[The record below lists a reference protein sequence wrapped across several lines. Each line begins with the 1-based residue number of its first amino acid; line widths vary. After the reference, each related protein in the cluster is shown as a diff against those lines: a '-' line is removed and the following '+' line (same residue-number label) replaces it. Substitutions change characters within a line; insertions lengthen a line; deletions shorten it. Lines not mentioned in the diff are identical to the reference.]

1 MQISRETFDIL
12 KNFSTINGSIL
23 VKKGNSLATISTS
36 KNILAQAEVAE
47 TFDNEFGIYDLGEFL
62 RVAGDESFIGAE
74 YEFGADAVVLSK
86 DRAMCRYY
94 YADTSTIVSPPDKAM
109 NMPDAD
115 ISFNLSLEDF
125 SAVSNMANVLGK
137 PDLALVSNGDGK
149 IKLSVLDKKDP
160 TTNTF
165 DLEVGNGASS
175 KFEMYFRTENLKVL
189 RGNYTVTIS
198 AQGISHFVN
207 NDIQLEYWI
216 AVEPDSKFG
225 DA

>member
-1 MQISRETFDIL
+1 MKITRATFDIL

-23 VKKGNSLATISTS
+23 VKEGNSLATISTS

-47 TFDNEFGIYDLGEFL
+47 TFENEFGIYDLGEFL

-74 YEFGADAVVLSK
+74 YEFGTDAVVLTK

-94 YADTSTIVSPPDKAM
+94 YADTSTIVSPPDKTM
-109 NMPDAD
+109 VMPDAD
-115 ISFNLSLEDF
+115 ITFDLSLEDF
-125 SAVSNMANVLGK
+125 GAVSNMANVLGK
-137 PDLALVSNGDGK
+137 PDLALVSNGDGI

-160 TTNTF
+160 TSNTF
-165 DLEVGNGASS
+165 DLEVGNGTNSA
-175 KFEMYFRTENLKVL
+175 FEMYFRTENIKVL

-198 AQGISHFVN
+198 AEGISHFTN

-216 AVEPDSKFG
+216 ALEPDSKFG
-225 DA
+225 DD

>member
-1 MQISRETFDIL
+1 MKITRATFDIL

-23 VKKGNSLATISTS
+23 VKEGNSLATISTS
-36 KNILAQAEVAE
+36 KNILAQAEVSE
-47 TFDNEFGIYDLGEFL
+47 TFENEFGIYDLGEFL
-62 RVAGDESFIGAE
+62 RVVGDESFEGAE
-74 YEFGADAVVLSK
+74 YEFGEKSMVLTK

-94 YADTSTIVSPPDKAM
+94 YADTTTIVSPPDKTM

-115 ISFNLSLEDF
+115 ISFDLSLEDF
-125 SAVSNMANVLGK
+125 GAVTNMANVLGK
-137 PDLALVSNGDGK
+137 PDLALVSTGDGK
-149 IKLSVLDKKDP
+149 IKLSVLDKKEP

-165 DLEVGNGASS
+165 DLEVGNGTNC

-198 AQGISHFVN
+198 AEGISHFTN

-216 AVEPDSKFG
+216 ALEPDSKFG
-225 DA
+225 DE